1 MENVNCQLNDEE
13 DRHLSSEDASK
24 SDSHDP
30 RIYTR
35 ITLLNLRTSKEAQK
49 EPDEKTFCCSS
60 KVILKVLKPEC
71 KLSQRQSRAQDHSG
85 IVLGPQKRSW
95 NIGCHVSQPKRGL
108 NDGSHVPKQ
117 SKALSE
123 RHFSKQGETKREA
136 KVGDRTSPTGF
147 RGREKTYNKPSISGS
162 LFSRPYGQP
171 KMDANNR
178 ARDPDSFS
186 SEKEPEWF
194 SEGPASINDT
204 VELGGMIDEGVESCK
219 ENNALSRKCG
229 EQKVENESSAVVPVE
244 DSAVISVSVKEEKL
258 IQKPTSAG
266 NTEIDFLKMLEQPK
280 PEVTGSRFRHL
291 FAKAEQKPPRE
302 NTDDMNTKLRKLLA
316 GADKAASPI
325 KPLFDKPTTGL
336 SQVQPTTS
344 ELETALRSLLLG
356 KTGPGSMANT
366 CTDTAITKNAAPTVQ
381 EIEAVVLQ
389 ASSDSRSSFCNRDV
403 LQPLCLSSLHDKQT
417 PDRNLT
423 VADAQSWM
431 LKSTT
436 NADVRSPDLPFDVPT
451 LTTSFAQSQP
461 SRQQLNHLSSF
472 EPRQFRD
479 PSMLSKLQGTY
490 PPNHVP
496 QPKVSDPRRTQ
507 WEEVLSS
514 AVGQK
519 NALNGLLSK
528 INPAYSTATERVP
541 GCLSAPP
548 PLYAHCP
555 PFLST
560 SNNANALLPQD
571 PAVQTNR
578 RPIVKSFQFVD
589 EGGDSQIQNTRSDMS
604 VVQPPR
610 GLLSYNRTNAPLA
623 TGMNPQSIRD
633 LEAILQWNLKHVSQ
647 QQRAADCRKNFPVSA
662 SSAPQFFSRF
672 SSLSS
677 TSASQML
684 SMPPSGV
691 TTSAGGTAFGGQGH
705 FVQLESF
712 VSKPSVSTPTMKPNF
727 SSPELVSTLPTRWQ
741 NQLPHDNQ
749 AGGSFST
756 TDLFR
761 SLTEVEALAPKGL

>member
-1 MENVNCQLNDEE
+1 MGSLPW
-13 DRHLSSEDASK
+13 LSVLCRVFYLAFFTSFATDSVAK
-24 SDSHDP
+24 SG
-30 RIYTR
+30 
-35 ITLLNLRTSKEAQK
+35 
-49 EPDEKTFCCSS
+49 
-60 KVILKVLKPEC
+60 
-71 KLSQRQSRAQDHSG
+71 AQDHSG

-244 DSAVISVSVKEEKL
+244 DSAVISVSVKEKKL

-280 PEVTGSRFRHL
+280 PEVTG
-291 FAKAEQKPPRE
+291 
-302 NTDDMNTKLRKLLA
+302 T
-316 GADKAASPI
+316 
-325 KPLFDKPTTGL
+325 
-336 SQVQPTTS
+336 
-344 ELETALRSLLLG
+344 
-356 KTGPGSMANT
+356 
-366 CTDTAITKNAAPTVQ
+366 ITKNAAPTVQ

-479 PSMLSKLQGTY
+479 PSMLSKV
-490 PPNHVP
+490 N
-496 QPKVSDPRRTQ
+496 PRRTQ

-623 TGMNPQSIRD
+623 TGMNPQSIRGWILHQTQAYQPAVIINRGLCIMDLDPTDVIASASSLACRVSDRHED